1 MATFLGTYENRI
13 DSKGRI
19 SVPSLFRAQLPE
31 PHAMTVVLFP
41 SYRAQAIEGAGM
53 AFIDQLGDRVNEID
67 LFSDDQDDIATSLFA
82 DCQPLSMDKEGRIV
96 LPSDL
101 MAHAGITDK
110 ACFVGKGPIFQIWE
124 PTALLSHKTEAR
136 QRARTK
142 KLTLPIKPGAS
153 GPGRGGE
160 R

>member
-1 MATFLGTYENRI
+1 MLTEAITGKTVAEAEA
-13 DSKGRI
+13 
-19 SVPSLFRAQLPE
+19 LFERFHQW
-31 PHAMTVVLFP
+31 V
-41 SYRAQAIEGAGM
+41 AG
-53 AFIDQLGDRVNEID
+53 DGEID